1 MVQIISATRAREKF
15 AEIINR
21 VLYGGEEFI
30 VEKQGKPTV
39 LITRAKAKKRI
50 KKVQKDPGTEF
61 LAKIARYKA
70 KGLPKDLAKN
80 LDKYVWE
87 EYSSR

>member
-1 MVQIISATRAREKF
+1 MAQTLSATQAREKF

-30 VEKQGKPTV
+30 VEKQGKPAV
-39 LITRAKAKKRI
+39 LITKTKNI
-50 KKVQKDPGTEF
+50 KKKVKPKRDPGTIF
-61 LAKIARYKA
+61 LGKIAKYKA

-80 LDKYVWE
+80 LDKYVWAQ
-87 EYSSR
+87 YRSR